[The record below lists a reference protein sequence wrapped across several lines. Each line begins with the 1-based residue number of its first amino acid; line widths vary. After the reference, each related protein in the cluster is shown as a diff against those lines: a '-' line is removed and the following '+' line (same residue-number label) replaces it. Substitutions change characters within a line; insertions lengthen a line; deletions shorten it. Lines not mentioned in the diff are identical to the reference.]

1 VGLSIKVNG
10 LKVSDTDL
18 GQWNGLMVLLI
29 KANGAMAVQQ
39 FKEFLNIP
47 MVINIKEAGVKI

>member
-1 VGLSIKVNG
+1 
-10 LKVSDTDL
+10 
-18 GQWNGLMVLLI
+18 MVLLI

-39 FKEFLNIP
+39 SKEFLNIP